1 MRFALL
7 ALALFSSKGMAL
19 EFSSDVR
26 ADRTGSV
33 ELFYGTDLSTHFL
46 GSQYYVSDAL
56 TVRFHSLMIPHPDAD
71 EMLFFESAVELP
83 DGTDTLPV
91 SENEYR
97 TFSVHPG
104 AYYSFAQI
112 GDESSAVVFQAGGQ
126 LLYRVQG
133 KADEY
138 KEAMES
144 MGVELNSNAKKL
156 FAHPSVGAAYVT
168 NFETGSVEVDLASGP
183 LIPVWGDK
191 GYGASEVDGTKYDGT
206 QLMGVG
212 WSSLLQLG
220 YRWKQ
225 LVVIAGAAHTVT
237 RNSEFKTALC
247 DSDSHEGV
255 CESSSTELLP
265 MLAIGGSLGG

>member
-1 MRFALL
+1 MRLALL
-7 ALALFSSKGMAL
+7 ALALFSPKGMAI

-33 ELFYGTDLSTHFL
+33 ELFYGTDLSNHFF
-46 GSQYYVSDAL
+46 GSQYYVTDAL
-56 TVRFHSLMIPHPDAD
+56 MVRLHSLMIPHPDTDAI
-71 EMLFFESAVELP
+71 LGLESVLETVGNTEP
-83 DGTDTLPV
+83 LPV

-97 TFSVHPG
+97 TFSIHPG
-104 AYYSFAQI
+104 AYYSIAQI
-112 GDESSAVVFQAGGQ
+112 GDESTAVVFQAGGQ
-126 LLYRVQG
+126 LLYRTEA
-133 KADEY
+133 KAEEY

-144 MGVELNSNAKKL
+144 IKGIVSSNAKKL
-156 FAHPSVGAAYVT
+156 FAHPSVGVAYVT
-168 NFETGSVEVDLASGP
+168 NFETGSLEVDLASGP

-191 GYGASEVDGTKYDGT
+191 GYGTSEVDGTKYDGT
-206 QLMGVG
+206 QLMGGG

-220 YRWKQ
+220 YRWKR

-237 RNSEFKTALC
+237 GNSEFKTALC

-255 CESSSTELLP
+255 CDSSSTELLP